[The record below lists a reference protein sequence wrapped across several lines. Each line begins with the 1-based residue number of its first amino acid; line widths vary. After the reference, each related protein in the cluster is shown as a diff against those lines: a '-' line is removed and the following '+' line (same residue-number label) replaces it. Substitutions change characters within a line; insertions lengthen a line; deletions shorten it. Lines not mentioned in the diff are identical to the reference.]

1 MAELTD
7 KQKRFC
13 EEYVVDMNV
22 CKAGER
28 VGCSQRT
35 AFRMMDNPLV
45 RQHID
50 ELMAEIK
57 SAKIADA
64 TEVMEYLTAVM
75 RGEAKEETAVVLGD
89 GVQVTEVAPSTKNR
103 LKAAELLGKR
113 HRLFTDKVEVAATVP
128 VVICGAEE
136 LDD

>member
-1 MAELTD
+1 
-7 KQKRFC
+7 
-13 EEYVVDMNV
+13 MNV

-28 VGCSQRT
+28 AGCSQRT
-35 AFRMMDNPLV
+35 AFRFMDNPDV

-50 ELMAEIK
+50 ELMDELMAEIK
-57 SAKIADA
+57 SEKIADA

-75 RGEAKEETAVVLGD
+75 RGETKEELVMPGGLEPEIV
-89 GVQVTEVAPSTKNR
+89 EVAPNTRNR
-103 LKAAELLGKR
+103 LRAAELLGKR
-113 HRLFTDKVEVAATVP
+113 HRLFTAKVEVAATVP

>member
-1 MAELTD
+1 
-7 KQKRFC
+7 
-13 EEYVVDMNV
+13 MNV

-28 VGCSQRT
+28 AGCSQRT
-35 AFRMMDNPLV
+35 AFRFMDNPDV

-75 RGEAKEETAVVLGD
+75 RGETKEELVMPGGLEPEIV
-89 GVQVTEVAPSTKNR
+89 EVAPNTRNR
-103 LKAAELLGKR
+103 LRAAELLGKR
-113 HRLFTDKVEVAATVP
+113 HRLFTAKVEVAATVP